1 MNMDDITCV
10 MGKKIKFTKERYI
23 HIVLRHPELEGR
35 EDDIRKTLTGTD
47 FVQESVYD
55 KNVLLYYRSIN
66 KKEYIVIVVK
76 VLNNHG
82 FIITAYIANIIK
94 KGVILWRK

>member
-1 MNMDDITCV
+1 MDEIICIL
-10 MGKKIKFTKERYI
+10 GKKIKFTKERYL
-23 HIVLRHPELEGR
+23 HIVLRHPELEGK
-35 EDDIRKTLTGTD
+35 EVDIRKTLTTAD

-66 KKEYIVIVVK
+66 KKDYIVVVGK

-82 FIITAYIANIIK
+82 FIITAYIANVVK
-94 KGVILWRK
+94 KGVIIWRK

>member
-1 MNMDDITCV
+1 ME
-10 MGKKIKFTKERYI
+10 GKE
-23 HIVLRHPELEGR
+23 V
-35 EDDIRKTLTGTD
+35 DIRKTLTTAD

-66 KKEYIVIVVK
+66 KKDYIVVVGK

-82 FIITAYIANIIK
+82 FIITAYIANVVK
-94 KGVILWRK
+94 KGVIIWRK

>member
-1 MNMDDITCV
+1 MDEFLCV
-10 MGKKIKFTKERYI
+10 LGKKIKFTKERYL
-23 HIVLRHPELEGR
+23 HIVLRHPELEGK
-35 EDDIRKTLTGTD
+35 ESDIRKTLTNAD

-66 KKEYIVIVVK
+66 KKEYVVVVVK

-94 KGVILWRK
+94 KGAIIWKK

>member
-1 MNMDDITCV
+1 MDEIICV
-10 MGKKIKFTKERYI
+10 LGKKIKFTKERYL
-23 HIVLRHPELEGR
+23 HIVLRHPELQGKDSE
-35 EDDIRKTLTGTD
+35 IVKAVSSAD

-55 KNVLLYYRSIN
+55 KNVLLYYRNISR
-66 KKEYIVIVVK
+66 KEYVVVIVK

-94 KGVILWRK
+94 KGVIIWKK

>member
-1 MNMDDITCV
+1 MQEIECV
-10 MGKKIKFTKERYI
+10 LGKTIKFPKERYL
-23 HIVLRHPELEGR
+23 HIIIRHPEMEGK
-35 EDDIRKTLTGTD
+35 ESEIIKTLANAD

-66 KKEYIVIVVK
+66 KKEYIVVVVK
-76 VLNNHG
+76 LLNNHG

-94 KGVILWRK
+94 KGAIVWKK

>member
-1 MNMDDITCV
+1 MDEITCV
-10 MGKKIKFTKERYI
+10 LGKKIKFTKERYL
-23 HIVLRHPELEGR
+23 HIVLRHPELEGK
-35 EDDIRKTLTGTD
+35 ESDIRKTVTNAD

-55 KNVLLYYRSIN
+55 KNVLLYYRNIN
-66 KKEYIVIVVK
+66 RKEYVVVIIK

-94 KGVILWRK
+94 KGAIIWKK

>member
-1 MNMDDITCV
+1 MDEIICV
-10 MGKKIKFTKERYI
+10 FGKKINFTKERYL
-23 HIVLRHPELEGR
+23 HIVVKHPELEGK
-35 EDDIRKTLTGTD
+35 EKEIVKTVENAD
-47 FVQESVYD
+47 FVQESVYE

-66 KKEYIVIVVK
+66 KKEYVVVVVK

-94 KGVILWRK
+94 KGVIIWKK